1 MAVVPY
7 ARCRFCRHYMH
18 AEQRMRLGQI
28 KIAHTVWTF
37 ILPWFIDDNIG
48 LSFPFHVPANE
59 YLSVQL
65 ATSDLPQV

>member
-1 MAVVPY
+1 
-7 ARCRFCRHYMH
+7 MH

-37 ILPWFIDDNIG
+37 ILPWYIDDNIG